1 MNRKPKQ
8 VFFPFTPLTD
18 YYKGQVVKRFCVKLW
33 LPFQT
38 PQQKSTRWP
47 SVDTKRAEDNTDW
60 EPELRNISRES
71 ILSAQRISPD
81 HKSYW
86 EHSWGYWYTSFDT
99 VFLRKEALVRHLGY
113 MSFNNL
119 RKAVMRVYIHVCVVS
134 TSHTVSSLLDVGW
147 GKVRAKTSP
156 IMSARCNCSQVE

>member
-8 VFFPFTPLTD
+8 VFFPFTPSRINIKGKLSRGSASNCD
-18 YYKGQVVKRFCVKLW
+18 Y
-33 LPFQT
+33 PFK
-38 PQQKSTRWP
+38 PHSKRWP

-60 EPELRNISRES
+60 EPELRNIPRES

-99 VFLRKEALVRHLGY
+99 VFLRKEALVGHLGY

-119 RKAVMRVYIHVCVVS
+119 RKAVMWVYIHVCVVS